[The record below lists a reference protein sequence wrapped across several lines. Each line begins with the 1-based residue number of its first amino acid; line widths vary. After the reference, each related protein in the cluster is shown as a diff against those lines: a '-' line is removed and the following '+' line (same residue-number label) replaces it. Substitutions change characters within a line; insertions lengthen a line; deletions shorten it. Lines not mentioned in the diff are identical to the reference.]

1 MYSLFTIVIIYS
13 CSLLCF
19 YFFLLHKQYCV
30 KALPGLFSVLSNP
43 KKLRLMGHS
52 FTVQMNVNIAYPFYS
67 GPEYRNI

>member
-1 MYSLFTIVIIYS
+1 MEFSLWWHTYLERSYLTYLYI
-13 CSLLCF
+13 
-19 YFFLLHKQYCV
+19 KQYCV
-30 KALPGLFSVLSNP
+30 KALPGLFSVFSKP